1 MQQLILFIL
10 FCVAVYYLYRK
21 LVKKR
26 GCDCPSSK
34 SCCSLQQAAPQQQKE
49 SD

>member
-21 LVKKR
+21 LIKNR
-26 GCDCPSSK
+26 GCDCSSK
-34 SCCSLQQAAPQQQKE
+34 SRCNPQLPSQDKKE
-49 SD
+49 TD